1 LDLREKIYDKKKSS
15 LSKGLASNSRK
26 PYNAKI
32 MAFYYS
38 ISPIIEIVIIAIMI
52 NYILSFFWNTRSMDL
67 ILGLLAFLLIFAASS
82 VFNLPVLHKLML
94 EISSVAVIAVLI
106 IFQPELRV
114 ALSKLSLKGK
124 RYKEITEFDKFLDQ
138 LASSVYRLSDK
149 KTGAL
154 IALENED
161 SLDEFALKAVMLNAN
176 FSSELLESIFVT
188 TTPLH
193 DGAVILHDLKIVAA
207 SVILPLSEDSPQ
219 FGRMG
224 TRHRAGLGVSQ
235 LTDALLIVVSEET
248 GKVSIARDGIMT
260 RGIKI
265 DRFKGVIRSV
275 FNPPLKKTL
284 QSRFNFKE
292 WLRK

>member
-1 LDLREKIYDKKKSS
+1 MS
-15 LSKGLASNSRK
+15 
-26 PYNAKI
+26 
-32 MAFYYS
+32 FYYS
-38 ISPIIEIVIIAIMI
+38 ISPFIEIGIIAIMI

-82 VFNLPVLHKLML
+82 VFSLPVLHKLML

-114 ALSKLSLKGK
+114 ALSKLSLKGR
-124 RYKEITEFDKFLDQ
+124 RYREITEFDNFLDQ
-138 LASSVYRLSDK
+138 LASSVYRLADK

-154 IALENED
+154 IAIVNED
-161 SLDEFALKAVMLNAN
+161 SLDEFASKAVMLNAN
-176 FSSELLESIFVT
+176 FSPELLETIFT
-188 TTPLH
+188 TRTPLH
-193 DGAVILHDLKIVAA
+193 DGAVIIHDLNVVAA
-207 SVILPLSEDSPQ
+207 SVILPLAEDTTQIARS
-219 FGRMG
+219 MG
-224 TRHRAGLGVSQ
+224 TRHRAALGVSQ

-265 DRFKGVIRSV
+265 DRFKGIIRSV

-284 QSRFNFKE
+284 QTRFRLRE